1 MQIKDSVIVKSYS
14 PMLTELSEV
23 AMPWSAGRTLT
34 DPDEHFAGIRSLR
47 IEGLAA
53 RRSEFCVEATLIDR

>member
-1 MQIKDSVIVKSYS
+1 
-14 PMLTELSEV
+14 
-23 AMPWSAGRTLT
+23 MPLSAGRTLT